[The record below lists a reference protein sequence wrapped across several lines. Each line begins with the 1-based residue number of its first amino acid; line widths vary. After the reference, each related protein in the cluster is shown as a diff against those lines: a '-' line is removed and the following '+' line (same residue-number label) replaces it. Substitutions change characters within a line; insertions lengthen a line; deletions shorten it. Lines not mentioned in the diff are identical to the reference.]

1 MAQKQL
7 QQMESFME
15 KLNEFLMKAEK
26 EVKNEQ

>member
-1 MAQKQL
+1 MTQKQM

-26 EVKNEQ
+26 GGEK